1 MNKNVNTSSVIDK
14 NSEEVQHL
22 QEEIANLRAQINDL
36 ALIIDKVEDEK
47 LEITNSLKRA
57 LADYQNLEANT
68 QKRLNL
74 LYLQSRKSLAEK
86 LIPVVDDMTMAIKAK
101 EEVLFDEK
109 GQAWAMGVVELLRK
123 MEKGLEDLGIKKY
136 LPKYGDLFDPS
147 IHEALAVIENEKE
160 GVVFECI
167 QPGYILDDVVIRP
180 SRVVVTKVN
189 KSK

>member
-109 GQAWAMGVVELLRK
+109 GQAWAMGVVELLSK